1 MKNRFILG
9 VFVFVFII
17 SNCIFAFAEDKVSED
32 EAKKI
37 AIDTVEKYFDI
48 DVDNDF
54 RIEAEESYEKGAWD
68 INICKEDKNYID
80 VDVCVK
86 PDKTVSSVYIY
97 QHGENSKKITKSEAR
112 KLADNIVNKM
122 HPDKV
127 KNTKCIETEDDYSFE
142 FGYKRVLNDIE
153 FNKQGITITV
163 DREINRVSDYSL
175 NWDESTDIPKVENVI
190 DKSKAA
196 KIIEDNIEM
205 RPMYID
211 TYNEDGNEN
220 EKVKFVYSP
229 YYKNS
234 SMVDAKDGELE
245 YYIKNIDRSM
255 MSKENYKESVSIKMP
270 SYNLNEKETRD
281 YATKKIKELLNK
293 DITITSI
300 EELGDSENKKTSKGE
315 AWGVKFNYKDEEGNE
330 LNGKIVIDK
339 NNKEIIHMDTDFD
352 KWDDTD
358 VKPKYTW
365 EDGYE
370 RALQVLA
377 DNCQSR
383 AANIDT
389 EIRKTNADY
398 KDKEGN
404 MHYDNIGR
412 YKFNRVVNGAKYI
425 DNSISVYIDLN
436 NNNIVSIEGYW
447 DNSKKFEDQN
457 KALDIQKV
465 KQLYIDKNEV
475 KLCYVDIYDSE
486 SEEKEIRLMYKM
498 SEKEG
503 MEDIKYM
510 DALTGEFLDYDGEI
524 IKMN

>member
-1 MKNRFILG
+1 MKNRFILSL
-9 VFVFVFII
+9 FVFVFII
-17 SNCIFAFAEDKVSED
+17 SSCVFAFADENLSKD

-37 AIDTVEKYFDI
+37 AVDTVEKYFDI
-48 DVDNDF
+48 DVDNNF
-54 RIEAEESYEKGAWD
+54 EVTVMESYKEGAWD
-68 INICKEDKNYID
+68 INICKEDKNYMD
-80 VDVCVK
+80 VDVCIE

-97 QHGENSKKITKSEAR
+97 QRGENNKKLTKSEAR
-112 KLADNIVNKM
+112 KLADDLINKM

-127 KNTKCIETEDDYSFE
+127 KNTKCIEKEDDYSFDFE
-142 FGYKRVLNDIE
+142 YKRVLNDIE
-153 FNKQGITITV
+153 FDQQGINITV
-163 DREINRVSDYSL
+163 DRELNRVSDYSL
-175 NWDESTDIPKVENVI
+175 NWDDNTDMPKVENVI

-211 TYNEDGNEN
+211 TYNEDGS
-220 EKVKFVYSP
+220 EKEKAKFVYAP

-234 SMVDAKDGELE
+234 SMIDAKDGELE
-245 YYIKNIDRSM
+245 YYIKNMDRSM

-270 SYNLNEKETRD
+270 SYNLNEQETRD
-281 YATKKIKELLNK
+281 YVTKKIKELLNK

-300 EELGDSENKKTSKGE
+300 EELVDVENKKTSKGE
-315 AWGVKFNYKDEEGNE
+315 AWGVKFSYKDEEKNE
-330 LNGKIVIDK
+330 VNGKIVIDK
-339 NNKEIIHMDTDFD
+339 NNKEIIHMDTNFD
-352 KWDDTD
+352 KWGETD

-377 DNCQSR
+377 DNCQSK

-389 EIRKTNADY
+389 EIRKINGEY

-404 MHYDNIGR
+404 MHYNSIGR

-425 DNSISVYIDLN
+425 DNTTRVYVDLN

-447 DNSKKFEDQN
+447 DNSKKFEDQS
-457 KALDIQKV
+457 KALDIEKI

-475 KLCYVDIYDSE
+475 KLCYVDIYDQE
-486 SEEKEIRLMYKM
+486 SKKTETRLMYKM

-503 MEDIKYM
+503 MDDIEYV